1 MNVGRLHMTIRYAVT
16 FFALAFCSVFLGRA
30 DLARAND
37 DMPLDQVGGVC
48 VPDSATI
55 RAGGYETRGFG
66 VGFSGASTGS
76 IRLLC
81 PITVT
86 ANMLGAKIGLIFMS
100 VIDGDGMNTG
110 SAGSRFSSPRRDRNE
125 RRDHRRDLRFE
136 HLEHDRAA
144 KHGLFLSPRDDPDQ
158 RVLLVGRSDRAHRSK
173 GECRIPRRW
182 TARRRE
188 LRR

>member
-1 MNVGRLHMTIRYAVT
+1 MTIRYAVT
-16 FFALAFCSVFLGRA
+16 FFALVVCSAFLAGTDS
-30 DLARAND
+30 ARAND

-86 ANMLGAKIGLIFMS
+86 SNMLGTQIGLIFMS

-110 SAGSRFSSPRRDRNE
+110 ARVRAFLRHAGIGTNIAITDATCDSNTSNTTGPQNMACFFHPETIQINVFYWWDILIERTDPRGNVE
-125 RRDHRRDLRFE
+125 FLGVGLRG
-136 HLEHDRAA
+136 AA
-144 KHGLFLSPRDDPDQ
+144 S
-158 RVLLVGRSDRAHRSK
+158 
-173 GECRIPRRW
+173 
-182 TARRRE
+182 
-188 LRR
+188 